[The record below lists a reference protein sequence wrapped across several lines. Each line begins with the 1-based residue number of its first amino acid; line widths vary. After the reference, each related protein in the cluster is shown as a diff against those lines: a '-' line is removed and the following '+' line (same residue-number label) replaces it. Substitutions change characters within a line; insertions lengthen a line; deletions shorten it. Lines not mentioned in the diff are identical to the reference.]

1 MQTAI
6 KTTKMQITLFEDH
19 YISARGGKSVYI
31 DYGQQLKV
39 SRRRRFMWLI
49 ATE

>member
-6 KTTKMQITLFEDH
+6 KTAKTQITLFLEDR

-31 DYGQQLKV
+31 DYGQQL
-39 SRRRRFMWLI
+39 RFRGVVLCG
-49 ATE
+49 EL